1 MLVVVTDLGAT
12 QPPIV
17 YVDFDDVLAQTTRR
31 LVALFRERSGREVEF
46 EEMVHFDLGL
56 AFGIDAAE
64 LHAFMEAAHEDPVL
78 HSVDPMEEA
87 AETLHGWCAAGAEV
101 AVVTG
106 RPPPTESV
114 SRAWLERHRFPRASL
129 EFVDK
134 YGRHVDRPGQAKPQS
149 LEELTGRRFALAVED
164 SLATASFL
172 AERLEVP
179 VVLFDRPWNRDVSGL
194 SAEARQ
200 RIVRCSSWREIRARI
215 PSVAE
220 ALW

>member
-1 MLVVVTDLGAT
+1 MLAGVTDLGAAQT
-12 QPPIV
+12 PIV
-17 YVDFDDVLAQTTRR
+17 YVDFDDVLAHTTRR
-31 LVALFRERSGREVEF
+31 LVQLFCERTGREVEF
-46 EEMVHFDLGL
+46 EAMVHFDLGL
-56 AFGIDAAE
+56 AFGIGAAE

-78 HSVDPMEEA
+78 HSVDPMDEA
-87 AETLHGWCAAGAEV
+87 AETLHGWCAEGAEV

-114 SRAWLERHRFPRASL
+114 SRAWLERHGFPRASL

-134 YGRHVDRPGQAKPQS
+134 YARHVDRPGRVKPLS
-149 LEELTGRRFALAVED
+149 MEELAERRFTLAVED

-194 SAEARQ
+194 SPEARQ

-215 PSVAE
+215 PSVAGP
-220 ALW
+220 LW